1 MLLKPFFELHC
12 LLRSQDLINPKLEL
26 SNLTGFQN
34 LSGLVSYF
42 IKSAFLLGIVCLIA
56 LPIQA
61 LADEKAMI
69 EYLQSL
75 NFEQLTEVEVTLDDV
90 FDVFD
95 GLIKRRKLTVATG
108 AEQSTERAPAV
119 TTVITAQDIEA
130 IGATDLDEVLETV
143 PGLHVSRDTILNNPI
158 YAIRGIHSSTNP
170 EVLVLINGISVKK
183 LFFGNRGRVWGGMP
197 VNAISRIEI
206 IRGPGSAVF
215 GADAFSGV
223 INIITK
229 GVADIKG
236 TEIGMRLGAFNTQ
249 DAWLLHGSQQSGF
262 DIAAMLEYHNTDGH
276 QEIID
281 ADTQSHFDKKHGT
294 NVSHAPGPINLSRRN
309 LDARLDI
316 SRGNWQL
323 RTGYQGRRNVDTG
336 VGMTQVLDPTGNY
349 EADRINAD
357 LTYHNSTFIKYWD
370 VTTQASYYHTALT
383 GYQTLYPSGFKQAYP
398 DGRVAFPNIYERH
411 TRFMVS
417 GFYSGFSNHLVR
429 IGAGYDYGDLYKFTQ
444 RVNFGKDPAT
454 GKPLPPNN
462 TRFVEVADT
471 PYANVRET
479 ARENEYMFLQDTW
492 TLNENWEL
500 TAGVR
505 YDHYSDFGTTINPRL
520 ALVWQTRPNL
530 TSKLLYG
537 RAFRAPSFSEL
548 YAKSPII
555 KGNSNLQPE
564 IIQILELAF
573 DYRAF
578 ENMNLALNLFTYKID
593 DVIRS
598 QAESQLGTVVKNFT
612 VHNADSQVGRGLEM
626 EARWK
631 LTKNFSVLS
640 NYAFQE
646 SIDKKYNHDVGK
658 APQHQIYLRT
668 DWMPIPNW
676 YLDTQINW
684 VAGRKRPYGDP
695 RAELDDYTMVDL
707 TMRYKKLKG
716 NWNFA
721 LNIRNLFDVKAFEPS
736 PGPNSSGF
744 ISIPGDLPLA
754 GRHFFTE
761 MRYHF

>member
-1 MLLKPFFELHC
+1 MLLKPFFGCHC
-12 LLRSQDLINPKLEL
+12 L
-26 SNLTGFQN
+26 
-34 LSGLVSYF
+34 
-42 IKSAFLLGIVCLIA
+42 LLGIVCLIA

-61 LADEKAMI
+61 NEKAMI

-75 NFEQLTEVEVTLDDV
+75 DFEQLTEMEVTLDDV

-95 GLIKRRKLTVATG
+95 GLVKKRRLTVATG
-108 AEQSTERAPAV
+108 AEQSTAHAPAV

-143 PGLHVSRDTILNNPI
+143 PGLHVSRSTVLHNPI
-158 YAIRGIHSSTNP
+158 YTIRGIHSPDNP
-170 EVLVLINGISVKK
+170 EVLILINGISTKK
-183 LFFGNRGRVWGGMP
+183 LFYGNRGRAWGGMP
-197 VNAISRIEI
+197 VNAIARIEI

-229 GVADIKG
+229 GVEDIKG
-236 TEIGMRLGAFNTQ
+236 TEIGMRVGAFNTQ

-262 DIAAMLEYHNTDGH
+262 DIAAMLEYRKTDGH
-276 QEIID
+276 QEIVE
-281 ADTQSHFDKKHGT
+281 ADGQTYFDKVHGT
-294 NVSHAPGPINLSRRN
+294 NVSYAPGPINLSRRN

-323 RTGYQGRRNVDTG
+323 RSGYQGRRNVGTG
-336 VGMTQVLDPTGNY
+336 VGMTQVLDPVGYY

-357 LTYHNSTFIKYWD
+357 LTYHNPTFTKYWD
-370 VTTQASYYHTALT
+370 VMTQASYFHSMLAVPNSI
-383 GYQTLYPSGFKQAYP
+383 LYPPGFNHAYP
-398 DGRVAFPNIYERH
+398 EGRVLMGGGSEEH
-411 TRFMVS
+411 TRFKAS
-417 GFYSGFSNHLVR
+417 GFYSGLTNHLVR
-429 IGAGYDYGDLYKFTQ
+429 VGVGYSYADLYKFLHTT
-444 RVNFGKDPAT
+444 NFGIDPAT
-454 GKPLPPNN
+454 GKPLSPNN
-462 TRFVEVADT
+462 TRLVELTDT
-471 PYANVRET
+471 PYVAMRET
-479 ARENEYMFLQDTW
+479 ARENKYLFLQDTW
-492 TLNENWEL
+492 TINADWVF

-505 YDHYSDFGTTINPRL
+505 YDHYSDFGKTINPRL

-537 RAFRAPSFSEL
+537 RAFRAPSFVNL
-548 YAKSPII
+548 YV
-555 KGNSNLQPE
+555 KGPVLRGNPNLQPE
-564 IIQILELAF
+564 NIQTWELAF
-573 DYRAF
+573 DYRATK
-578 ENMNLALNLFTYKID
+578 NLNLALNLFTYKMD
-593 DVIRS
+593 DVIRAALDS
-598 QAESQLGTVVKNFT
+598 QVSATVQQFTSFNAE
-612 VHNADSQVGRGLEM
+612 SQVGRGLEI

-631 LTKNFSVLS
+631 LIKNFSVLG

-658 APQHQIYLRT
+658 APQHQIYLRS

-676 YLDTQINW
+676 YLNTQINW
-684 VAGRKRPYGDP
+684 VAKRKRPYGDP

-744 ISIPGDLPLA
+744 ISIPNDLPLA
-754 GRHFFTE
+754 GRHFFAE
-761 MRYHF
+761 MRYSF

>member
-1 MLLKPFFELHC
+1 MLKYFMLLKPIFRLHC
-12 LLRSQDLINPKLEL
+12 L
-26 SNLTGFQN
+26 
-34 LSGLVSYF
+34 
-42 IKSAFLLGIVCLIA
+42 LLGIVCLIA
-56 LPIQA
+56 LPVQ
-61 LADEKAMI
+61 ADEKAMI

-75 NFEQLTEVEVTLDDV
+75 NLGQLTEMKVTLDDV

-95 GLIKRRKLTVATG
+95 GLVKKRRLTVATG
-108 AEQSTERAPAV
+108 TEQSTERAPAV

-143 PGLHVSRDTILNNPI
+143 PGLHVSRDTVLNNPI
-158 YAIRGIHSSTNP
+158 YVIRGIYSSTNP
-170 EVLVLINGISVKK
+170 EVLVLINGISTKK
-183 LFFGNRGRVWGGMP
+183 LFYGNRGRAWGGMP
-197 VNAISRIEI
+197 VNAIARIEI

-229 GVADIKG
+229 GVEDIKG
-236 TEIGMRLGAFNTQ
+236 TEIGMRVGAFNTQ

-262 DIAAMLEYHNTDGH
+262 DIAAMLEYHNTGGH

-281 ADTQSHFDKKHGT
+281 ADTQSQFDKKHGT

-323 RTGYQGRRNVDTG
+323 RTGYQGRRNVGTG
-336 VGMTQVLDPTGNY
+336 VGMAQALDPAGKY

-357 LTYHNSTFIKYWD
+357 LTYHNPTFTKYWD
-370 VTTQASYYHTALT
+370 VTTQASYYDTTLT
-383 GYQTLYPSGFKQAYP
+383 GYQTLFPSGFKQAYP
-398 DGRVAFPNIYERH
+398 EGRIVLPSVFERH
-411 TRFMVS
+411 TRFAIS
-417 GFYSGFSNHLVR
+417 GFYAGFAKHLVR
-429 IGAGYDYGDLYKFTQ
+429 VGAGYNYEDFYKYIQ
-444 RVNFGKDPAT
+444 RMNFGIDPAT
-454 GKPLPPNN
+454 GKPLSPNN
-462 TRFVEVADT
+462 TRLIELTDT
-471 PYANVRET
+471 PYASMRET

-492 TLNENWEL
+492 TINANWVL
-500 TAGVR
+500 TGGVR

-548 YAKSPII
+548 YLNSQIM
-555 KGNSNLQPE
+555 KGNPNMQPE
-564 IIQILELAF
+564 IIQTWELAF
-573 DYRAF
+573 DYRAT
-578 ENMNLALNLFTYKID
+578 EYLNLALNLFTYKIS
-593 DVIRS
+593 DVI
-598 QAESQLGTVVKNFT
+598 NFQT
-612 VHNADSQVGRGLEM
+612 STNTESQVGRGLEI

-631 LTKNFSVLS
+631 LTKNFSVLG
-640 NYAFQE
+640 NYAFQN
-646 SIDKKYNHDVGK
+646 SIDKKYNHDVGN

-676 YLDTQINW
+676 YLNTQINW
-684 VAGRKRPYGDP
+684 VAKRKRPYGDP

-744 ISIPGDLPLA
+744 ISIPNDLPLA
-754 GRHFFTE
+754 GRHFFAE
-761 MRYHF
+761 MRHHF